1 MKTVGNPLAAIK
13 LARIIAA
20 PAGAAIPFHV
30 MNAELT
36 KKLAQVRALLRGQ
49 EADGLLVGKQS
60 NFSWLACG
68 GEAHVPLAT
77 DRAFGHLLVTR
88 RGFHVLANRIE
99 MGRLQDEVVGKLG
112 AKPLLFE
119 WADPSGAVDAL
130 KSVADPCRVISDF
143 GDFGTQARPEL
154 FGPLR
159 YSLQP
164 AEVKRYR
171 ALGAAA
177 EAAMREAC
185 LAIKPGMTEF
195 EIAAELTHGAWR
207 RNLTPTVVLVAVDER
222 IRRYRHPVPTRRK
235 LKRHAMLVLC
245 ARQHG
250 MIVALTR
257 IVHFGKLPAEIRRRH
272 DAVCAVD
279 VAFNWNTRPGTPV
292 REVFRRGVLAYET
305 LGFRDEWRLHHQ
317 GGPCGYE
324 GRDYL
329 GSFHAPGVVQEN
341 QPFAWNPSI
350 TGSKSEDTILAA
362 MDGPEVITVARDW
375 PMVKVRW
382 NGRVI
387 ARPDVLVR

>member
-1 MKTVGNPLAAIK
+1 
-13 LARIIAA
+13 
-20 PAGAAIPFHV
+20 
-30 MNAELT
+30 MNAELSR
-36 KKLAQVRALLRGQ
+36 KLARVRALLREQ
-49 EADGLLVGKQS
+49 RADGLLAGKQS

-99 MGRLQDEVVGKLG
+99 MPRLLDEVVGRLG
-112 AKPLLFE
+112 AKPLLYE
-119 WADPSGAVDAL
+119 WADATGARDAL
-130 KSVADPCRVISDF
+130 SSVVDPRRVISDF
-143 GDFGTQARPEL
+143 GDFGTQAHPEL

-177 EAAMREAC
+177 EEAMREAC
-185 LAIKPGMTEF
+185 HAVRPGMTEF
-195 EIAAELTHGAWR
+195 EIAAALTHGAWR
-207 RNLTPTVVLVAVDER
+207 RHLTPTVVLVAVDER
-222 IRRYRHPVPTRRK
+222 IRRYRHPLPTRRK

-257 IVHFGKLPAEIRRRH
+257 IVHFGKLPADLRRRH

-305 LGFRDEWRLHHQ
+305 HGFREQWRLHHQ

-329 GSFHAPGVVQEN
+329 GSFHAPGVVHEN

-350 TGSKSEDTILAA
+350 TGTKSEDTILATQH
-362 MDGPEVITVARDW
+362 GPVVITAARDW
-375 PMVKVRW
+375 PMVRVRW
-382 NGRVI
+382 NDQVI
-387 ARPDVLVR
+387 ERPDVLVR